1 VSVKQIFE
9 VAILVVIL
17 SLTWLPFAQGQHSD
31 AWRFRSNA
39 TADLAQ
45 LHAMAEKGDPDA
57 QYQLAEKYRIGFPI
71 EQDYK
76 KALELYNRSAE
87 QGFAASQFRLGDLHE
102 KGEILEQDLN
112 KAVEFYR
119 KAAEQGHPGAQNAL
133 AHIYQLGSGVEQDMA
148 AAMVWY
154 RKAALQGDEW
164 SQLALGDQYRIGLAV
179 PRDLVQ
185 STKWYRRAA
194 ERGNIFAQF
203 ELGNAYRYGNGI
215 DRDVSQA
222 IEWYRMSSEAGNPS
236 AKLALTELDAGD
248 TETVSELLAHAEDQ
262 VANLALTTPKGHNAY
277 ETYQL
282 VLSIQ
287 PDNQAALA
295 GFEQI
300 GLKYVELASRAVAKG
315 DLRKANHYARKA
327 VELAPEHPL
336 VQAMAVPVEAVR
348 PTSEEKTR
356 PVEILT
362 GTKASQQTSI
372 EIQELVEDGETSIAL
387 SPFAAQKS
395 STGSSDEL
403 VIRSVD
409 KPIATFGSSPIQEE
423 SLSQDL
429 DSEILEILGW

>member
-1 VSVKQIFE
+1 VKQIFE
-9 VAILVVIL
+9 LVILVVIL

-39 TADLAQ
+39 TPDLAQ

-71 EQDYK
+71 EQNYK

-102 KGEILEQDLN
+102 KGEILEQDLS

-133 AHIYQLGSGVEQDMA
+133 AHIYQLGSGVERDMA

-179 PRDLVQ
+179 PRGLVQ
-185 STKWYRRAA
+185 STRWYRRAA

-203 ELGNAYRYGNGI
+203 ELGTAYRYGNGI

-262 VANLALTTPKGHNAY
+262 VANLALTTPKGDNAY

-327 VELAPEHPL
+327 MELAPEHPL

-356 PVEILT
+356 PVVILT
-362 GTKASQQTSI
+362 GTKASQQSSI
-372 EIQELVEDGETSIAL
+372 EIQELVEDGETSN
-387 SPFAAQKS
+387 
-395 STGSSDEL
+395 EL